1 VHVRHLGFRT
11 TQSITALPANTTI
24 SQPILQNLTA
34 TGVSTFTGNVSVSG
48 TSTFAGNVSVS
59 GEVTGN
65 VNFDSNTLFVDSV
78 GNKVGIGTA
87 SPSGPLDVYTAS
99 NTDAYVRGGN
109 AIRLF
114 LTASTYD
121 WKIASN
127 YYETGGLQFV
137 SEGTIVG
144 AFDQSQNFKFNSG
157 YGSAAIAYGCRAWVN
172 FNGQGTVAIREDG
185 NVSSITDNGTGD
197 YTVNFTTAMPDA
209 NYSAVGMVRQDNSNG
224 NRGAGGVQI
233 KDGADPTASAL
244 RILTAY
250 GSTDTSPAAADD
262 VIICCISIFR

>member
-34 TGVSTFTGNVSVSG
+34 TGVSTFTGNVSI
-48 TSTFAGNVSVS
+48 S
-59 GEVTGN
+59 GEITGN

-137 SEGTIVG
+137 SVG
-144 AFDQSQNFKFNSG
+144 SVIGSFDQNQNFKFNSG

-172 FNGQGTVAIREDG
+172 FNGTGTPAIRASG
-185 NVSSITDNGTGD
+185 NVSSITDNGTGS
-197 YTVNFTTAMPDA
+197 YTINFSTAMPDA
-209 NYSAVGMVRQDNSNG
+209 NYSASVNCSYSDSNNGMLACLFADTSTPIAPTTSGFRFTLARRS
-224 NRGAGGVQI
+224 
-233 KDGADPTASAL
+233 DGAQLDSAY
-244 RILTAY
+244 LTV
-250 GSTDTSPAAADD
+250 S
-262 VIICCISIFR
+262 VFR